1 MGVIMIRNMKELGSD
16 KKLILKVI
24 AGVLLLVIAFTFYL
38 LKNLSA
44 QEEITISTDP
54 PKVSEI
60 MNKTTEEGVFINT
73 IIIIDLAGAVMK
85 PSVVELPIGSRVYE
99 AIDLAG
105 GLTDEADTKYTNLA
119 GVLTDGEKIYI
130 PTKKELENSDVKTG
144 NIGNSSNSNMPSYLN
159 NQKSLINI
167 NSADS
172 NTLQQL
178 TGVGPS
184 TAEKII
190 NYRLEN
196 GNFNKIEDLKNVSG
210 IGEKTFEKLK
220 NKITV

>member
-1 MGVIMIRNMKELGSD
+1 MIRNMKELGSD

>member
-1 MGVIMIRNMKELGSD
+1 MISKIKALGVD

-24 AGVLLLVIAFTFYL
+24 AGILLLVIAFTFYL
-38 LKNLSA
+38 MKSLSA
-44 QEEITISTDP
+44 NEDITINELPQKETEY
-54 PKVSEI
+54 VSL
-60 MNKTTEEGVFINT
+60 MTEEAILINSD
-73 IIIIDLAGAVMK
+73 IIIDVAGAVMK
-85 PSVVELPIGSRVYE
+85 PSIVKLPVGSRVYE

-105 GLTDEADTKYTNLA
+105 GLTNDADTRYTNLA
-119 GVLTDGEKIYI
+119 GVLADGEKLYI
-130 PTKKELENSDVKTG
+130 PTRKELEIPDANT
-144 NIGNSSNSNMPSYLN
+144 NNSSSKNNTIYS
-159 NQKSLINI
+159 NQKNLINI

-190 NYRLEN
+190 NYRMEN
-196 GNFNKIEDLKNVSG
+196 GKFNKIEDIKNVSG
-210 IGEKTFEKLK
+210 IGDKTFEKFK